1 MFQEEAPADG
11 RRAQVGLGFRETGMD
26 QGTFRG
32 FFLEDILN
40 AIVEKCAPAAI
51 SGDCFVYSQARAR
64 PDIPRKATSFSWST
78 SRVPLQGGSQND
90 LCVPRR

>member
-32 FFLEDILN
+32 FFWKI
-40 AIVEKCAPAAI
+40 
-51 SGDCFVYSQARAR
+51 Y
-64 PDIPRKATSFSWST
+64 
-78 SRVPLQGGSQND
+78 
-90 LCVPRR
+90 